1 MKRDYQSK
9 LNRSQQ
15 MFNQSI
21 HWYGDILRDLYL
33 FLMLLFLHALSG
45 CNSKPVVSRPI
56 NSYFSIN
63 GNLLNTD
70 VSVLQD
76 SIDKY
81 AVVVN
86 VMDSVSFEGKRSA
99 SPDKELWYLD
109 GKLIEQG
116 KSKFKYSFEVPGFYQ
131 IKHCLGLYDC
141 VTRYIGVQEV
151 LPFVEAVPEP
161 VEIVNEKQPKAAK
174 GPRSGAGGNPKP
186 PVVDTSRTP
195 PPPPPTPPPVVK
207 PPESF
212 KNSAITGLSSGS
224 YKADCAKWVESA
236 SIKLKP
242 KEFCLL
248 HTAVLYSN
256 SRGKVRINLTDGGDY
271 NESMSIVVTEGRT
284 QFAFSDLIPVLYPDR
299 VYTLTISSVAGTDG
313 LKPKIANISS
323 CNVSP
328 KATSALAV
336 EYGSNSVLFDINY
349 KVK

>member
-1 MKRDYQSK
+1 MDHTSK

-15 MFNQSI
+15 MFIQTI
-21 HWYGDILRDLYL
+21 HGLGYMLRDLNL
-33 FLMLLFLHALSG
+33 FLMLCFLLALIS

-63 GNLLNTD
+63 GSLLNTD
-70 VSVLQD
+70 VSVIQD

-81 AVVVN
+81 ADVVN
-86 VMDSVSFEGKRSA
+86 VMDSVSFEGKLSA
-99 SPDKELWYLD
+99 TPDKDLWYVD
-109 GKLIEQG
+109 GKLIEKG
-116 KSKFKYSFEVPGFYQ
+116 KARFKYQFGVPGYYQ
-131 IKHCLGLYDC
+131 IKHCLGLVDC
-141 VTRYIGVQEV
+141 ATRYINVQEV
-151 LPFVEAVPEP
+151 LPFVEEVPEP
-161 VEIVNEKQPKAAK
+161 LEIVSEDAPKGPK
-174 GPRSGAGGNPKP
+174 GPRSGAGGKPNP
-186 PVVDTSRTP
+186 PVVDTSRP
-195 PPPPPTPPPVVK
+195 PPPPPLPPPIVK

-224 YKADCAKWVESA
+224 YKTDCAKWVESA

-248 HTAVLYSN
+248 HTAVLYCSAK
-256 SRGKVRINLTDGGDY
+256 GKVRINLTDGGGY
-271 NESMSIVVTEGRT
+271 NESMSIVVTERST

-299 VYTLTISSVAGTDG
+299 VYTLTISGVAGTDG
-313 LKPKIANISS
+313 DKPKIANISA

-328 KATSALAV
+328 KTNSTLSV

>member
-1 MKRDYQSK
+1 MRMHNKFNHKKAQ
-9 LNRSQQ
+9 LILIETINRSEA
-15 MFNQSI
+15 I
-21 HWYGDILRDLYL
+21 HRALYL
-33 FLMLLFLHALSG
+33 FLLAFLLQALMS
-45 CNSKPVVSRPI
+45 CNSKPIESKTT
-56 NSYFSIN
+56 NSYFSID
-63 GNLLNTD
+63 GTLLKTD
-70 VSVLQD
+70 VSALQD

-86 VMDSVSFEGKRSA
+86 VMDSVYFEGKPSA
-99 SPDKELWYLD
+99 SPDIDLWYLD
-109 GKLIEQG
+109 GKLIEKG
-116 KSKFKYSFEVPGFYQ
+116 KAKFKLAFEVPGYYQ

-141 VTRYIGVQEV
+141 ATRYINVQGV
-151 LPFVEAVPEP
+151 LPFVEEVPEP
-161 VEIVNEKQPKAAK
+161 LEIVSEDAPKGPK
-174 GPRSGAGGNPKP
+174 VPRSGAGGKPNP
-186 PVVDTSRTP
+186 PVVDTSRPPRP
-195 PPPPPTPPPVVK
+195 PPPPPPIVK

-212 KNSAITGLSSGS
+212 KNTVITGLASGS

-299 VYTLTISSVAGTDG
+299 VYTLTISGVAGSDG
-313 LKPKIANISS
+313 EKPKIANISS

-328 KATSALAV
+328 KTTLALAV
-336 EYGSNSVLFDINY
+336 EYGTNSVLFDINY

>member
-1 MKRDYQSK
+1 MQMNKISK
-9 LNRSQQ
+9 VNASQRLFIQ
-15 MFNQSI
+15 TI
-21 HWYGDILRDLYL
+21 HRLEDILRDLYL
-33 FLMLLFLHALSG
+33 FLMLCFLLVLMS
-45 CNSKPVVSRPI
+45 CNSKPVVSLPT

-63 GNLLNTD
+63 GNLLSTD
-70 VSVLQD
+70 ISVLQD

-86 VMDSVSFEGKRSA
+86 VTDSVSFEGRSSA
-99 SPDKELWYLD
+99 SPDMDLWYLD

-141 VTRYIGVQEV
+141 AIRYVSVQETLTV
-151 LPFVEAVPEP
+151 VETVQDQ
-161 VEIVNEKQPKAAK
+161 VEIVSEDPPEVKK
-174 GPRSGAGGNPKP
+174 GPRPGNGGKP
-186 PVVDTSRTP
+186 PTPGVDTTSSP
-195 PPPPPTPPPVVK
+195 PPPPPPPIVK

-212 KNSAITGLSSGS
+212 KNSGITGFSSGS
-224 YKADCAKWVESA
+224 YKTDCAKWVESA

-299 VYTLTISSVAGTDG
+299 VYTLTISGVAGSDG
-313 LKPKIANISS
+313 EKPKIANISS

-328 KATSALAV
+328 KTTLALAV
-336 EYGSNSVLFDINY
+336 EYGTNSVLFDINY